1 MPPPLDPPT
10 TEIAPS
16 SRPVSEV
23 VLKSAEIESPKLPS
37 TPLLSS
43 SSLSPSRILR
53 HRKAARSIHQLARNS
68 GSISSSSTPA
78 SQPTESN
85 QSRLTPTNPG
95 EPAVQ
100 GTPHHT
106 IQRRPSFSSVRNHVP
121 AHIKISPPS
130 LKAAISPDPSLP
142 QKPPLPTVN
151 ITTGTGTGGAPS
163 AGDASSGSGSGSG
176 SNDDVEFDWEEDKIE
191 KSDTDDTD
199 TSLTRDIQD
208 DVCCSALQRHVHPF
222 AIRLVLNLL
231 LLTFYAAPVIV
242 QRSMTREHHHHHHNS
257 NAIILMIDGG
267 RPYMAV
273 MLGLHLGYFL
283 IQILVRFLFKLAYRC
298 GSIRYKLKLET
309 HDSLVPGVGR
319 SVWLGTLALAW
330 YFVVE
335 KPTCAIAQLGHE
347 SEAEELVVDLTCRR
361 WVFWWV
367 TRFLA
372 GIQLTNVLYLLKRYA
387 MQSISDRFDQ
397 DSSRLMEAHFQGY
410 VLEALEK
417 IKRANKVVMNHGGG
431 GGGGYL
437 HSAQHYG
444 SHLHLNHHRWG
455 EGTKHITWSTTNS
468 ACASQA
474 SGNGG
479 KSPLASQP
487 TSAVDEK
494 PPTAGILAADQ
505 QQMLVQTRISTWQFL
520 KNSVQKRRQRH
531 LKRRAE
537 NGSTGT
543 GAGSRRGG
551 GGSTPSGP
559 NSATTRSR
567 RKGSASPLG
576 SILDTEKEHEDDS
589 QEFMGKRK
597 KTRMIDSL
605 RNKPIENPYK
615 KARQLWE
622 RLCPNHRNY
631 LERVDLEGGRFTKKK
646 LDRIW
651 KLFDPNGGDTITR
664 AMFKKGI
671 VDIVN
676 LRKSVTTTHKAFENA
691 MAKLDMLFNL
701 LWIFSAI
708 IAFLVVY
715 DVGVQQYAVG
725 VSSLVVGCAF
735 VTGSSAK
742 NAFESMIFIFVMG
755 AFYTI
760 LNMHILTTEMKR
772 GDGMHVFSPNY
783 VLARRHINNLSR
795 SSDHV
800 ENVYMDI
807 PLFSTGRTVQRLK
820 QRIQA
825 YCEGEA
831 AADFVKIDVILNAT
845 NSHTKD
851 GTSKACLQ
859 LLFRVF
865 HRGRWVDAEFAPRK
879 LKAVLFLRGIL
890 NELEQE
896 DLRDLLLVRQSL
908 NAVVATTSG
917 TASAG
922 GGGGGGGEGGG
933 NGNSGSGGGLTGP
946 IVNEASETVVP
957 GGYTVSHCGL
967 GLGVAGTEIGVA
979 ENRAPTT
986 VTPTV
991 HSSLTQRSDAQR
1003 QYHDELTRHAATS
1016 IYLAQE
1022 TPALGHLH
1030 QQHPLEPTAHTRP
1043 QGLGLPQQA
1052 PIQTPR
1058 QIPTH
1063 TTTTTSTHGA
1073 PEAHHVLVSETIQ
1086 LSTNGANFQPFP
1098 NGFHFQR

>member
-1 MPPPLDPPT
+1 MIPARNTSCGSNASSTGNASSTSAPASDPRSATSKAPRLGLTQSAPPNTHKDTDSPTAASNSTQQNPPPQVEQHAARNEHRSLTSFRSLPSSSLSSATSSVPQPLDPPT
-10 TEIAPS
+10 TEVEPS

-23 VLKSAEIESPKLPS
+23 VMKSAEIESPKLPS

-43 SSLSPSRILR
+43 SSLSPSRKLR
-53 HRKAARSIHQLARNS
+53 HRKAARSFHQLSNDS
-68 GSISSSSTPA
+68 GSISSSSTPV
-78 SQPTESN
+78 SQSTESS

-95 EPAVQ
+95 KPAIH
-100 GTPHHT
+100 GTPHRT
-106 IQRRPSFSSVRNHVP
+106 IQRKPSFSSVRNHVP

-130 LKAAISPDPSLP
+130 LKATISPDPSSP
-142 QKPPLPTVN
+142 HKQPFPKVN
-151 ITTGTGTGGAPS
+151 NTTGSGSGDTPS

-191 KSDTDDTD
+191 ESDTDDTD

-208 DVCCSALQRHVHPF
+208 DLCCSALQRHVHPF
-222 AIRLVLNLL
+222 AIRLILNLL
-231 LLTFYAAPVIV
+231 LLICYAAPVIV
-242 QRSMTREHHHHHHNS
+242 QRSMPRERNHRHNA
-257 NAIILMIDGG
+257 NAMILMIDGG

-273 MLGLHLGYFL
+273 MLSLHLGYFL
-283 IQILVRFLFKLAYRC
+283 IQILVRFLFKLTYHC

-330 YFVVE
+330 YLVVE
-335 KPTCAIAQLGHE
+335 KPTCVIARRGHE
-347 SEAEELVVDLTCRR
+347 SEVEESAVDLTCRR

-372 GIQLTNVLYLLKRYA
+372 GVQLTNVLYLLKRYA
-387 MQSISDRFDQ
+387 MQVISDRFEQ

-417 IKRANKVVMNHGGG
+417 IKRANKVMMNHGGG
-431 GGGGYL
+431 GGG
-437 HSAQHYG
+437 AQHYG

-455 EGTKHITWSTTNS
+455 DGTKYLTWSTTNS

-474 SGNGG
+474 GGNGG
-479 KSPLASQP
+479 KSPMASQP

-494 PPTAGILAADQ
+494 PLTAGILAVDQ
-505 QQMLVQTRISTWQFL
+505 QQMLVQTRTSAWQFL

-531 LKRRAE
+531 SKQRAE
-537 NGSTGT
+537 NGSSGT

-551 GGSTPSGP
+551 GGTPGGP
-559 NSATTRSR
+559 NGAAIRSR
-567 RKGSASPLG
+567 RKGSASQAG
-576 SILDTEKEHEDDS
+576 SILETEKEHEDDS

-622 RLCPNHRNY
+622 RLCPSHRNY
-631 LERVDLEGGRFTKKK
+631 LERGDLEGGRFTKKK

-691 MAKLDMLFNL
+691 VAKLDMLFNL

-772 GDGMHVFSPNY
+772 GDGMHVFSPNH
-783 VLARRHINNLSR
+783 VLATRHINNLSR

-800 ENVYMDI
+800 DNIYMDI
-807 PLFSTGRTVQRLK
+807 PLFSTGRTIQRLK

-859 LLFRVF
+859 ILFRAF

-879 LKAVLFLRGIL
+879 LKSVLFLRGVL

-896 DLRDLLLVRQSL
+896 DLKDLLLVRQSL
-908 NAVVATTSG
+908 SMVAATPARTVND
-917 TASAG
+917 
-922 GGGGGGGEGGG
+922 GEGGG
-933 NGNSGSGGGLTGP
+933 GAGGNCSSGSGCGLTGP
-946 IVNEASETVVP
+946 IINEAGETIVP
-957 GGYTVSHCGL
+957 ERYTVNHCGF
-967 GLGVAGTEIGVA
+967 GLGVAGTGIGGTA
-979 ENRAPTT
+979 NRSSTT
-986 VTPTV
+986 ATPPVNT
-991 HSSLTQRSDAQR
+991 SPTQRSDAQK
-1003 QYHDELTRHAATS
+1003 
-1016 IYLAQE
+1016 
-1022 TPALGHLH
+1022 
-1030 QQHPLEPTAHTRP
+1030 
-1043 QGLGLPQQA
+1043 
-1052 PIQTPR
+1052 
-1058 QIPTH
+1058 
-1063 TTTTTSTHGA
+1063 
-1073 PEAHHVLVSETIQ
+1073 
-1086 LSTNGANFQPFP
+1086 
-1098 NGFHFQR
+1098 